1 MKINKMIT
9 QKNTFD
15 IILNFFF
22 NYLKEMYGEV
32 WRICMCGILWLMVL
46 RLSEGCLC
54 RDVCFA
60 FKRNKYMYTKRMTA
74 LHFMIEHSV

>member
-1 MKINKMIT
+1 
-9 QKNTFD
+9 
-15 IILNFFF
+15 
-22 NYLKEMYGEV
+22 
-32 WRICMCGILWLMVL
+32 MCGILWLMVL
-46 RLSEGCLC
+46 RLSESCLC